1 MREGIIT
8 QMTRKTNFFEVC
20 SWFKF
25 INFKLVLVM
34 TLKINSSVGKGLK
47 PKVRK
52 CCRKLAGS
60 RFALSSTPI
69 LNRVESEL
77 TDLVLKEKYRF
88 HCFNDC
94 SVKVTCI
101 VTAIILENM
110 FGNIKSAVFIYRGI
124 GECAVELA

>member
-47 PKVRK
+47 LKVRK

-77 TDLVLKEKYRF
+77 TDLVLKEKF